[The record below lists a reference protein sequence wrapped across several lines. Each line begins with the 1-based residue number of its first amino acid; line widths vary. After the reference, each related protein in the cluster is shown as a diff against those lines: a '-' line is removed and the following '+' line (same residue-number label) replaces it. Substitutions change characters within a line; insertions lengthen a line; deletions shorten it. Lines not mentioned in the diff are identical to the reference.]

1 MAALSPLDHLL
12 QVDARAY
19 AEDVLGT
26 ENWLTVYGRMP
37 GPLGGDTVFSALVP
51 SGRVD
56 DVLGWLSWDLSIGGG
71 EPGFSQGG
79 DETTYHRW
87 SSSGGVEPFVVV
99 RTFHTDIDGAQQLE
113 LVEEFRLLFNLAY
126 VPRDE
131 EYLDVSTGTPNVVA
145 RWRDGRMEVNRKL
158 MRQFLAVKGMH
169 LALFFQS
176 NRYSSLGI
184 DDVPGGAHDDGEK
197 RDDLVYELNV
207 RDATGMTSSGNTFSK
222 LIGKKLVAPL
232 PIERAGVWPYD
243 EEREYVSFVIGV
255 DEEGRPVEH
264 TCDSDALANYFGKNP
279 EAPHF
284 LQPVHFRRE
293 VLGKYYG
300 DSSRYD
306 VSDGMVHCGSLWG
319 LRMDNDHED
328 RVVVHLGDL
337 SSIPHQE
344 QLYWRSHNIEP
355 DGGISETAY
364 QRGVLAQFAD
374 PVEPA
379 LAFRLAYE
387 RTDKAWESSL
397 GWSLFQPLSTDDQH
411 NLDGLRVPLNDGA
424 AEFDSQVL
432 ALAKAA
438 IDSLNEKPIR
448 KAAIAAGFEYKGSEQ
463 GIAKLVGYLDATGF
477 DASAHGLDRS
487 PTGWMKDVQ
496 WLRSRGSAH
505 RKASDYADLVEHFGI
520 DERGRPAV
528 MRDLLA
534 EGTSVLDALAA
545 HAEGL
550 TGRAVPEA
558 A

>member
-1 MAALSPLDHLL
+1 M
-12 QVDARAY
+12 
-19 AEDVLGT
+19 
-26 ENWLTVYGRMP
+26 TVYGPGR
-37 GPLGGDTVFSALVP
+37 GPLSGDPVFSALIP
-51 SGRVD
+51 DDRVERA
-56 DVLGWLSWDLSIGGG
+56 LSHLSWDLSVGDGL
-71 EPGFSQGG
+71 PGFSQGH
-79 DETTYHRW
+79 DETRYHRW
-87 SSSGGVEPFVVV
+87 TSSGGVEPFVIV
-99 RTFHTDIDGAQQLE
+99 RHFHTDVPGAQRVE
-113 LVEEFRLLFNLAY
+113 LVEEFRLLFDLAY

-131 EYLDVSTGTPNVVA
+131 VYLDVSTGTPDIVA
-145 RWRDGRMEVNRKL
+145 RFRDGRMEVKRTWL
-158 MRQFLAVKGMH
+158 RRYLAVKGMH
-169 LALFFQS
+169 LALFFDRRHDS
-176 NRYSSLGI
+176 PLPI
-184 DDVPGGAHDDGEK
+184 DDVPGGDHDVDES
-197 RDDLVYELNV
+197 RTDLAYELVV
-207 RDATGMTSSGNTFSK
+207 RDATGMMLGRQGTFSR
-222 LIGKKLVAPL
+222 LIGKKLLSPP
-232 PIERAGVWPYD
+232 PIEECGVWPY
-243 EEREYVSFVIGV
+243 EGEREYVAFVIGT
-255 DEEGRPVEH
+255 DEDGKRVEH
-264 TCDSDALANYFGKNP
+264 ACDPDTLANYFGANP
-279 EAPHF
+279 TSPHF

-293 VLGKYYG
+293 VLAKYYA
-300 DSSRYD
+300 DSSRYE

-337 SSIPHQE
+337 GSIPHEE
-344 QLYWRSHNIEP
+344 QMYWRSFNVEP

-364 QRGVLAQFAD
+364 RRGMLAQFTD
-374 PVEPA
+374 PAEPA
-379 LAFRLAYE
+379 LAFRQAHE
-387 RTDKAWESSL
+387 RANRTWEGVL
-397 GWSLFQPLSTDDQH
+397 GWPLFKPLSTDDQH

-438 IDSLNEKPIR
+438 VDSLNEKPIR
-448 KAAIAAGFEYKGSEQ
+448 KAAIEAGFEYEGGEQ

-520 DERGRPAV
+520 DKRGRPTV

-550 TGRAVPEA
+550 ARGATPEA